1 MQLTQQHYGISGRG
15 FETACDVFQ
24 QYYHHGIQL
33 FFFISLP
40 AFLCFSDREAC
51 ENSESRMQTV
61 LANHTSQTPGAW
73 FHTVQQGDPG
83 QHYVVTE
90 ISFYKARSAFSF
102 QHEFVLLVTRPRR
115 SQGATETPV
124 AIMVSRTITGN
135 TLLARLGLRGTANDT
150 LTVLGDLGTI
160 QIEQDRLHRLAW
172 EPQQAPTLQRV
183 SHLIRLISDFIP
195 WYNPVNTSCYV
206 FTLAIMEAANLV
218 FNGFG
223 EAQQLHCLTRGTHFL
238 WCIPAGA
245 RRVQDLARQAMISQ
259 CSVNDFPG
267 QPEDDLEVGLD
278 QELHQ

>member
-1 MQLTQQHYGISGRG
+1 MEFSFSFLYPYPLSFVSQT
-15 FETACDVFQ
+15 EK
-24 QYYHHGIQL
+24 
-33 FFFISLP
+33 P
-40 AFLCFSDREAC
+40 AKT
-51 ENSESRMQTV
+51 SESRMQTV

-115 SQGATETPV
+115 SQIATETPV

-195 WYNPVNTSCYV
+195 WYNPVNASCYI

-245 RRVQDLARQAMISQ
+245 RRAQDLARQAMLFQ
-259 CSVNDFPG
+259 RSVSDFPG

-278 QELHQ
+278 QEPHSPHQ